1 MKEALIVC
9 LVVALGAASA
19 EVPGGQGNGQPLKYI
34 NSCEIDLN
42 GDSESD
48 VALLVETVRGREL
61 IVLLKAAAGY
71 SAFVLATDKPSM
83 YLSCHLGKTVTETVA
98 GLGHK
103 TMGKVYQ
110 TPGAYLELSEPE
122 GARLAFFWNG
132 TGFQE
137 VWTAD

>member
-1 MKEALIVC
+1 MGHQSENRIMAMKEALIAC

-61 IVLLKAAAGY
+61 IVLLK
-71 SAFVLATDKPSM
+71 
-83 YLSCHLGKTVTETVA
+83 TVA
-98 GLGHK
+98 GYNSFVPG
-103 TMGKVYQ
+103 
-110 TPGAYLELSEPE
+110 TPPVGWAKQ
-122 GARLAFFWNG
+122 FWA
-132 TGFQE
+132 E
-137 VWTAD
+137 I